1 MKKLKL
7 LYAVLFAVAIIACSK
22 DDESPTFKKED
33 FVGIW
38 KEDGTED
45 NGCVD
50 VVKFDATKLFTY
62 GEKCGTQDA
71 EFFFDGAVFTFDG
84 KSFKITDSG
93 IEEKYVIVSK
103 TATTFKADYYISNTK
118 FSTSS
123 YTKVQ

>member
-50 VVKFDATKLFTY
+50 VVKFDATKFSPMAKNVALRMLS
-62 GEKCGTQDA
+62 
-71 EFFFDGAVFTFDG
+71 
-84 KSFKITDSG
+84 SFL
-93 IEEKYVIVSK
+93 
-103 TATTFKADYYISNTK
+103 TALSLHSMVNHLK
-118 FSTSS
+118 
-123 YTKVQ
+123 